1 LPTVSAA
8 IAAFQFDVRFGS
20 KADNGVMAMEL
31 LKNNQSFKVNQS
43 RGQNRVLSSHVLLSE
58 LEEARQLA
66 LRLRQASAAVAATM
80 GKAKI
85 LGLIIDRREV
95 GDAGA
100 FDHLTDEQL
109 VEEAAKRACALG
121 IAGLRL
127 VNKKPH

>member
-1 LPTVSAA
+1 M
-8 IAAFQFDVRFGS
+8 
-20 KADNGVMAMEL
+20 K
-31 LKNNQSFKVNQS
+31 
-43 RGQNRVLSSHVLLSE
+43 
-58 LEEARQLA
+58 LA
-66 LRLRQASAAVAATM
+66 LKRGQASAAVTATM